1 MLMEQLN
8 LTEIITFDTMIQ
20 ILTTLKA
27 SPAYSH
33 NPHHTQNSH
42 FFQGYVEGIMKWE
55 ISVKVLV

>member
-1 MLMEQLN
+1 M
-8 LTEIITFDTMIQ
+8 Q
-20 ILTTLKA
+20 ILTASQA

-42 FFQGYVEGIMKWE
+42 FFQGYVEGIMKRE